1 MNLTLVFSG
10 KYRWPEHY
18 FSVSSLGNPQELLT
32 TNQFLASTKFFIVLF
47 SCFAVHTLWAVA
59 IFSTYFRKL
68 KEIGVIQP
76 IFPGHVI
83 SCDYGLTRLKNH
95 AFKLKF
101 FVSIFRKLN
110 QINNI
115 KSRKLATFENWE
127 IFFNYYF
134 SCGRDYKS
142 TLSGGS

>member
-1 MNLTLVFSG
+1 MTRTLFFRIVLRKSSGITNNKPIFSQY
-10 KYRWPEHY
+10 KIFYR
-18 FSVSSLGNPQELLT
+18 L
-32 TNQFLASTKFFIVLF
+32 VLF

-115 KSRKLATFENWE
+115 KSRKGATFENWE
-127 IFFNYYF
+127 IFSNYYF
-134 SCGRDYKS
+134 
-142 TLSGGS
+142 